1 MNDIKVSV
9 IIPVYNASKYLK
21 PCLDSIINQ
30 TLKEIEI
37 ICVDDGSTDNSL
49 EILNEYKEK
58 DSRFIVLTQQNKY
71 AGIARNT
78 GLEKATGKYV
88 CFLDSDDFF
97 ELSMF
102 EQMYNKIEK
111 DNSDVVVCGYY
122 NYDNQN
128 NKVLNTYLVREPFI
142 KQSPFSP
149 QQIKPHIFNFCR
161 PNPWT
166 KLFKRELFLKYNIKF
181 DSTICS
187 NDLSAVY
194 TALIVAE
201 KISTLDKPLIYYRS
215 NQDHNLTAKRKTNMT
230 GFKSDLDAFESLYAN
245 LKRLN
250 KYEEFKVP
258 YIARAFKT
266 FQKTMTLEYKKVAKS
281 ILSPRPYNAI
291 FNKKV

>member
-1 MNDIKVSV
+1 MSNVKVSV
-9 IIPVYNASKYLK
+9 IIPVYNVSKYLK

-97 ELSMF
+97 ELSML

-181 DSTICS
+181 DGTICS

-201 KISTLDKPLIYYRS
+201 RISTLDKPLIYYRS
-215 NQDHNLTAKRKTNMT
+215 NQDHNLTAKRKANMT

-266 FQKTMTLEYKKVAKS
+266 FQKTMTLEHKKVAKS